1 MGSLRWLIIVLVL
14 AAATG
19 CSGDNVPESGPQPP
33 RSHPPTVTESSPEA
47 LVRVV
52 DGDTK
57 RVVKRAVVRVRGAAA
72 RVDDEGVAR
81 VEVGDSK
88 RMRVRI
94 SARGYVSRR
103 ASLRVLTDRPAT
115 VRIWRRDLQWP
126 LYGVNSAR
134 TQAQAANKLRPPFR
148 VVWRLEF
155 SSLLEYPATV
165 WEGVAYLLTYSGR
178 LRAISMRNGQ
188 VLWRRKVGR
197 TAASSPAVDP
207 KRRQLIVTTKE
218 PGQVKIVDMDTGKV
232 RWGRRTARVEA
243 SPVVSG
249 KLAYFGDDSGRVYA
263 LDLERRK
270 FRWTFS
276 GASKIT
282 SSATLAGGRLYFG
295 DYAGRVFALSP
306 RSGRRLWTG
315 SAGTRVYGTVAAAR
329 GRVFAPSVF
338 SGLSAL
344 SARSGRLLWRVP
356 AGAYVYSS
364 PAYYKGRVY
373 FGSYAGLVYCV
384 NARSGR
390 VIWRAGTGGSVSGAV
405 VVVGGVVY
413 AGSFNYRIS
422 AFNWRSGR
430 RLWSFSDG
438 RYVPVSGSGGRLLLH
453 GARTL
458 YGAAPKRG
466 T

>member
-1 MGSLRWLIIVLVL
+1 MGSSYRLILVLVL
-14 AAATG
+14 AAAAG
-19 CSGDNVPESGPQPP
+19 CSSDDVPESGPQPP
-33 RSHPPTVTESSPEA
+33 RSRPPTVTESSPEA
-47 LVRVV
+47 LIRVL

-57 RVVKRAVVRVRGAAA
+57 RVVKRALVRVRGGGA

-81 VEVGDSK
+81 VQVGDS
-88 RMRVRI
+88 RRVHVRV
-94 SARGYVSRR
+94 SARGYISRR
-103 ASLRVLTDRPAT
+103 TSLPVRTDRPAT
-115 VRIWRRDLQWP
+115 VRLWRHDLQWP
-126 LYGVNSAR
+126 LYGVNAAR
-134 TQAQAANKLRPPFR
+134 TQAQAASKLRPPFR
-148 VVWRLEF
+148 VVWRVEF

-178 LRAISMRNGQ
+178 LRAISTKNGQ
-188 VLWRRKVGR
+188 LLWRRKVGSR
-197 TAASSPAVDP
+197 AASSPAVDP

-232 RWGRRTARVEA
+232 RWGRQTARVES
-243 SPVVSG
+243 SPVVAG
-249 KLAYFGDDSGRVYA
+249 KLAYFGDDSGRLYA

-270 FRWTFS
+270 FRWTVS

-282 SSATLAGGRLYFG
+282 SSVTLAGGRLYFG
-295 DYAGRVFALSP
+295 DYAGRVFALNP

-315 SAGTRVYGTVAAAR
+315 SAGTRVYGTVAAAG

-344 SARSGRLLWRVP
+344 SARNGRLLWRVP
-356 AGAYVYSS
+356 AGSYVYSS

-384 NARSGR
+384 NAKSGR

-430 RLWSFSDG
+430 RLWSFPNG
-438 RYVPVSGSGGRLLLH
+438 RYVPVSANGGRILLH

-466 T
+466 